1 MLLKALLLLA
11 VFAMIKTANST
22 LYVCVTVKISYF
34 LLEFKLVLRLIKPQ
48 LKNVSLL

>member
-22 LYVCVTVKISYF
+22 LYVCVTVKISNF
-34 LLEFKLVLRLIKPQ
+34 LLEFKFLRLIKPQ
-48 LKNVSLL
+48 LKNVSRL